1 MRARIYGGS
10 IMAKYNVKKCGPE
23 RTFDHAEIKK
33 LILEGMKNKEIA
45 AEVGC
50 TPGYVWEIRMRDER
64 KKRLFC
70 EGRVC

>member
-1 MRARIYGGS
+1 MPN
-10 IMAKYNVKKCGPE
+10 YNVKKCGPE

-50 TPGYVWEIRMRDER
+50 TSGYVGELRNKEER
-64 KKRLFC
+64 KKRRFS